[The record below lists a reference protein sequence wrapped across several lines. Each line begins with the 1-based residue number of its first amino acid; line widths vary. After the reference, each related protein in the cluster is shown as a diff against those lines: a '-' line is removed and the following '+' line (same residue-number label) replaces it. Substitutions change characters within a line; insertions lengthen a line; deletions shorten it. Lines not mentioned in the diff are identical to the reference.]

1 MNKKHK
7 LSISLLIMMA
17 LFLTACSTEAE
28 EPTIVVVPA
37 GAEVAGNNSG
47 DADDAAAEADATAPT
62 EFAPAGPYVQINS
75 ISLNQSN
82 YVVEYETF
90 NYTEAIPGVHI
101 HFFFNSVAPEQAGV
115 GGDGPWYVWG
125 GPRPF
130 TGYTTGER
138 GTASQICALVANAD
152 HSVVLNTG
160 NCYDLP
166 GAPAG

>member
-1 MNKKHK
+1 VNKKHTP
-7 LSISLLIMMA
+7 SISLLIMMT

-37 GAEVAGNNSG
+37 GAEVSGNDSG

-75 ISLNQSN
+75 ISLSQSN
-82 YVVEYETF
+82 YVVDYETI

-166 GAPAG
+166 GTPAG

>member
-1 MNKKHK
+1 VNKKHT
-7 LSISLLIMMA
+7 LSISLLIMMT

-37 GAEVAGNNSG
+37 GAEVPGNDSG
-47 DADDAAAEADATAPT
+47 DADDAVAEAEAAGPT

-75 ISLNQSN
+75 ISLSQSN
-82 YVVEYETF
+82 YVVDYETI

-166 GAPAG
+166 GTPAG